1 MIVYKFDSMLSLA
14 AGVTDHIPVDDN
26 TAYMMVKR
34 IHLKK
39 NRAYETVNI

>member
-1 MIVYKFDSMLSLA
+1 MFSLG